1 MNPAAHAA
9 LGDAFMRCRDMDG
22 SLSERLEAYSSAVR
36 NIIPGYATA
45 GDKLISKL
53 TTSEAGKNAPKPRA
67 VMPPFLL
74 PDETGHLVSLADLLR
89 NGPVAITFHRGHWC
103 PWCRISLKTLVEAQG
118 RIQQVGGHV
127 AAIIPERQK
136 FAAEFKAEAKSPFP
150 VLTDMDNAYAL
161 ELNLAIW
168 IGPDLERLL
177 SSYGRD
183 LPEYQANDSWML
195 TIPATFV
202 VGRDGREKARFL
214 DPDFRR
220 RVAVEELIHALAAA
234 AR

>member
-1 MNPAAHAA
+1 
-9 LGDAFMRCRDMDG
+9 MDG
-22 SLSERLEAYSSAVR
+22 SLSERLEAYSSVGPQHHSRLCCRGRQTDLEFDHERSRQEIAK
-36 NIIPGYATA
+36 A
-45 GDKLISKL
+45 
-53 TTSEAGKNAPKPRA
+53 RA

-136 FAAEFKAEAKSPFP
+136 FAAEFKEEAKSPFP

-168 IGPDLERLL
+168 VGPDLERLL

-195 TIPATFV
+195 PIPATFV
-202 VGRDGREKARFL
+202 VGRDGRVKARFL

>member
-1 MNPAAHAA
+1 
-9 LGDAFMRCRDMDG
+9 MDG

-45 GDKLISKL
+45 VDKLISKL

-103 PWCRISLKTLVEAQG
+103 PWCRINLKTLVEAQG

-177 SSYGRD
+177 SSYGPD
-183 LPEYQANDSWML
+183 LPEYQANGSWML
-195 TIPATFV
+195 PIPATFV
-202 VGRDGREKARFL
+202 VGRDGRVKARFL